1 MVAYD
6 LHRRS
11 QTGVEETKKK
21 RIRPSK
27 NLDPDSDPLSH
38 HCCQNKAQLSLQM
51 RQNTVQLR
59 SQMRFTEQGR
69 TEFTDADP
77 LSKLCCQNKAQLS
90 SQIRSEQGPTELSD
104 VDPLSQLCC
113 QNKVQLSS
121 QIRSEQ
127 GPTEFTDAVPRETVG
142 RVGTRTAPA
151 RSTEIFHHM
160 KILEF
165 PLVKFQSVIYLE
177 ICK

>member
-77 LSKLCCQNKAQLS
+77 LSKLCCQNKAQLN
-90 SQIRSEQGPTELSD
+90 SQMR
-104 VDPLSQLCC
+104 C
-113 QNKVQLSS
+113 
-121 QIRSEQ
+121 
-127 GPTEFTDAVPRETVG
+127 
-142 RVGTRTAPA
+142 
-151 RSTEIFHHM
+151 
-160 KILEF
+160 
-165 PLVKFQSVIYLE
+165 LVKLWEELE
-177 ICK
+177 PGLREHGALKYFII